1 MENFNIPNNGKAK
14 DIEDQSFDF
23 QLIGGNE
30 KGERDY
36 KNATRIKKSE
46 VEKSTL
52 DYKKRKIGHVALF
65 SISDKLSA

>member
-23 QLIGGNE
+23 KLIGGNE

-46 VEKSTL
+46 VKNSTL
-52 DYKKRKIGHVALF
+52 DYKNRKIGHVALF